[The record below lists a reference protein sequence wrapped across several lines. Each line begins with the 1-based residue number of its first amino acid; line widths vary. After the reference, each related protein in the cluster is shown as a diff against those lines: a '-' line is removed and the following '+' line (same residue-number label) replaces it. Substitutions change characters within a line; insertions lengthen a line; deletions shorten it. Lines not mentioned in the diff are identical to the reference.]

1 MSGDDGTGSG
11 LLVSGRFPELE
22 EALCRRVAELK
33 HGLPLAPLTVVVG
46 SSAVRT
52 HVGDLLI
59 RRLGGVANVAVV
71 TFARY
76 AADLVAR
83 ASQPPVLSGLARERL
98 VRRLVAAHAPALAY
112 FRPVADRPHFAAAL
126 AATFADLR
134 EGCVDPRSPWTDAP
148 AADAAGGAVGQSAA
162 ALGDLGLLYAAY
174 CDALGALGVT
184 DRAGVLLAA
193 AGLVTPSAGSSPR
206 IVFYGL
212 YDLNRAQEVL
222 AVAALCAGADAFV
235 PVPRDGEREGVTLL
249 EAARATGLVER
260 CEEGLPPDR
269 DASRIAGVWRPS
281 GVQPDRPELTGD
293 GTLAVLSVPDE
304 RSEAREAVRAVVA
317 AAERGVP
324 LRDCAVVVPR
334 GDDVEP
340 IAAALS
346 GAGLPVAC
354 RRPDRSTGPR
364 LLLALGECLRPQ
376 YGEPFARRAVIDLL
390 TAVPLRGVAAEPG
403 DTALWLDE
411 AREAGVVCRL
421 EQWLERVPER
431 CRALERRVADLESRV
446 VDVDVEDDAGG
457 ERLECTRARLRA
469 SCSLERAVAA
479 LAGACGRLPER
490 AGWAE
495 WGQAFADLAAA
506 LFPAE
511 AAEPARDAAGRLGSL
526 ALLGEQADLAT
537 AVEALRDLL
546 AGGTV
551 SQGRVGRDGVAVLTP
566 LEVRGLSFSTVVV
579 TGLAEGG
586 LPVRARPD
594 PLLGDAARR
603 GLNGLPGV
611 RLPLAEQRDAESAQ
625 LFAFAC
631 EAARDRLVLL
641 APRTDAATG
650 RPRLPSRYLLRL
662 ASLVAGR
669 PVGQDEFLTGRP
681 LAAVWH
687 RTGAGPSFADGV
699 TWVDERERDAAAL
712 LGLSARGCRS
722 AAGAYLSAVL
732 GSAGPAERRL
742 GAWRSARSPVPGAWD
757 GLLGGEAQSVLAQR
771 HPFLAEVH
779 PTTLERYISCPF
791 TFLLR
796 SVYELEAPQE
806 PGDSLDMDAMEFGSL
821 VHAILE
827 TVYEHVIAGHLDLQ
841 GALAAV
847 PEAWRSH
854 CAEAERSGVTGA
866 ELAWSVRKEV
876 MLDDLREAVRRDPVF
891 ACGDGDPV
899 AVEWRFGERHERV
912 VTLVLDEGRSV
923 RFAGRLDRVDR
934 VGGGARVIDYK
945 TGAGGTER
953 QRLKD
958 RLSIQLPV
966 YQLAVRQWWPD
977 LAGQTDG
984 PASVTSAYR
993 LVTRRGGFDDVAV
1006 AEAEPD
1012 AQDRLRS
1019 LVAGALEL
1027 TQRGLFPRT
1036 RRDRCDYCDV
1046 AYACGVSGWAR
1057 ARKREHPALATV
1069 AALQGPP
1076 AADGTDA

>member
-1 MSGDDGTGSG
+1 MAGADGTGSG
-11 LLVSGRFPELE
+11 VLVSGRFPGLE

-33 HGLPLAPLTVVVG
+33 DGRPLAPLTVVVG

-76 AADLVAR
+76 AADLMACS
-83 ASQPPVLSGLARERL
+83 SQSPVLGGPARERL
-98 VRRLVAAHAPALAY
+98 VRRLVSANTSALGY

-134 EGCVDPRSPWTDAP
+134 EGCVDPRSPWPGAEP
-148 AADAAGGAVGQSAA
+148 EAVAEGGVGQSSA
-162 ALGDLGLLYAAY
+162 ALDDLALLYAAY
-174 CDALGALGVT
+174 CDALRALGVT
-184 DRAGVLLAA
+184 DRAGVLRAA
-193 AGLVTPSAGSSPR
+193 AGLVAAAPGSSSHV
-206 IVFYGL
+206 VFYGL
-212 YDLNRAQEVL
+212 YDLNRAQELL
-222 AVAALCAGADAFV
+222 AVAALRAGADAFV
-235 PVPRDGEREGVTLL
+235 PVPRGGARAGGTLYD
-249 EAARATGLVER
+249 AARAAGLAER
-260 CEEGLPPDR
+260 CEEGLPPDC
-269 DASRIAGVWRPS
+269 DAARIAGVWRPS
-281 GVQPDRPELTGD
+281 GVQPDRPELSGD
-293 GTLAVLSVPDE
+293 GTLAVVSVPDE

-324 LRDCAVVVPR
+324 LRDCAVLVPR
-334 GDDVEP
+334 GDDVEFL
-340 IAAALS
+340 AAALA

-354 RRPDRSTGPR
+354 RLPDRSAGPR
-364 LLLALGECLRPQ
+364 LLLALGECLEPQ
-376 YGEPFARRAVIDLL
+376 SGEPFARRAVIDLL
-390 TAVPLRGVAAEPG
+390 TAAPLRGAAPEGG

-411 AREAGVVCRL
+411 AREAGVVCGL
-421 EQWLERVPER
+421 AQWLERVPAR
-431 CRALERRVADLESRV
+431 RRALERRVADLESRV
-446 VDVDVEDDAGG
+446 VDVDVDDDAGG
-457 ERLECTRARLRA
+457 ERLERMRGRLRA
-469 SCSLERAVAA
+469 AQSLERAVGL
-479 LAGACGRLPER
+479 LAHARRQLPER
-490 AGWAE
+490 ADWAA
-495 WGQAFADLAAA
+495 WGESFAGLAEA
-506 LFPAE
+506 LFSAE
-511 AAEPARDAAGRLGSL
+511 AAESARDAAGRLGAL
-526 ALLGEQADLAT
+526 ALLDEQADLAT

-551 SQGRVGRDGVAVLTP
+551 PQGRAGRVGVAVLTP
-566 LEVRGLSFSTVVV
+566 LEARGLSFSTVVI

-611 RLPLAEQRDAESAQ
+611 RLPLAEERDAESAQ
-625 LFAFAC
+625 VFAFAC

-650 RPRLPSRYLLRL
+650 RPRLPSRYLVRL
-662 ASLVAGR
+662 ASLAAGR

-681 LAAVWH
+681 LSAVWH
-687 RTGAGPSFADGV
+687 RAGAGPAFAAGV
-699 TWVDERERDAAAL
+699 TWVDERERDGAAL
-712 LGLSARGCRS
+712 LSLSASGARS
-722 AAGAYLSAVL
+722 AASAYLSAVL
-732 GSAGPAERRL
+732 GAARPAERRL
-742 GAWRSARSPVPGAWD
+742 GAWRSARSPEPGEWD

-771 HPFLAEVH
+771 QLFQAEVH
-779 PTTLERYISCPF
+779 PTTLERYVSCPF

-806 PGDSLDMDAMEFGSL
+806 PGDSLDMDVMEFGSL

-827 TVYEHVIAGHLDLQ
+827 TVYERAIAEHLDLQ
-841 GALAAV
+841 GALAATA
-847 PEAWRSH
+847 EAWRSH

-876 MLDDLREAVRRDPVF
+876 MLDDLCETVRRDPVF
-891 ACGDGDPV
+891 AAGDGDPV
-899 AVEWRFGERHERV
+899 AVEWRFGERYGRV

-934 VGGGARVIDYK
+934 AAAGARVIDYK

-958 RLSIQLPV
+958 RLSVQLPV
-966 YQLAVRQWWPD
+966 YQLAVRQWWTE
-977 LAGQTDG
+977 LAGGPDE

-993 LVTRRGGFDDVAV
+993 LVTRRGGFDDVPLPEL
-1006 AEAEPD
+1006 EAD

-1019 LVAGALEL
+1019 LVAGALDL
-1027 TQRGLFPRT
+1027 AQRGRFPRT

-1057 ARKREHPALATV
+1057 ARKREHPALAPLV
-1069 AALQGPP
+1069 ALQGPP
-1076 AADGTDA
+1076 AAEGTDA